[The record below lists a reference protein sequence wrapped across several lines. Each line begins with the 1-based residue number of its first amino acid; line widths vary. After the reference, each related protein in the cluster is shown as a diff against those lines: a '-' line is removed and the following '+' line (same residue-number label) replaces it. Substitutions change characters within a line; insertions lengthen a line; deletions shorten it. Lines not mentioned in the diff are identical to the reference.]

1 MRNISIRK
9 PKNEPV
15 LNYRSDDAARDALRR
30 AVEGIPGDFEVPLV
44 INGEEIRTDEKIES
58 VNPATGEVFCLAQKA
73 TPAHAR
79 AAVEAALVARETW
92 GKLPVETRAQKFRDL
107 EWLLWQRRYET
118 MAVAAVEC
126 GFTPNEVAGSW
137 AEMMDFVRFNP
148 HWLLELAA
156 TAPGDGQAETNT
168 LALRPLKGFTAAITP
183 FNFPIAIGYNLPT
196 VMALCGNGVVWKP
209 ASDAPMTSWMLMQAI
224 RDAGFP
230 PGVINMVTGSGREI
244 MTPVLQHSGLNAVN
258 FTGGVDTA
266 RLIAGSLYCA
276 MAQRPHFPRFVAE
289 TGGKDFMVVDRD
301 VDAWDAASCIV
312 HGAFGRA
319 GQKCS
324 ANSLVLVDRRTWP
337 DLESAILTQLKS
349 WRTADPTD
357 ALTDMG
363 PVINRS
369 AYDSITG
376 YIERAKKDPA
386 VTTLWGGDHSAEK
399 GFWIQP
405 TLFLVDADDH
415 ELLREEIFG
424 PVAAVRL
431 VADAEHALRIIRNH
445 PYRLTGAAW
454 SRDESWLDRWV
465 PTLAEYAGN
474 FYINRKTTGAI
485 VDQQPFGGDGLS
497 GTNYKAGGA
506 WYLLQ
511 FLSQGSITRRHARAL
526 PDPGLWGW
534 TRDTRPGSSLKPPPH
549 HRP

>member
-1 MRNISIRK
+1 MRSISIPK
-9 PKNEPV
+9 PDHEPV
-15 LNYRSDDAARDALRR
+15 IDFRRDDAARDALRR
-30 AVEGIPGDFEVPLV
+30 AVEGIPSDFEVPLV
-44 INGEEIRTDEKIES
+44 INDEEILASEKIES

-73 TPAHAR
+73 TPEHAQ
-79 AAVEAALVARETW
+79 AAVQAALAARESW
-92 GKLPVETRAQKFRDL
+92 GHLPLEARVQKFRDL
-107 EWLLWQRRYET
+107 EWILWQRRYET

-126 GFTPNEVAGSW
+126 GFTPNDVSGSW

-156 TAPGDGQAETNT
+156 TAMGDGGTETNT
-168 LALRPLKGFTAAITP
+168 MALRPLKGFTAAITP
-183 FNFPIAIGYNLPT
+183 FNFPIAIGYNLPS

-209 ASDAPMTSWMLMQAI
+209 ASDAPMTSWMLMRAI

-230 PGVINMVTGSGREI
+230 PGVVNMVTGSGRDI
-244 MTPVLQHSGLNAVN
+244 MSQILGRPELNAVN

-266 RLIAGSLYCA
+266 RTIAGSLYCA

-289 TGGKDFMVVDRD
+289 TGGKGFLVVDRD
-301 VDAWDAASCIV
+301 VDAWDAAWCIV
-312 HGAFGRA
+312 QGAFGRA

-324 ANSLVLVDRRTWP
+324 ANSLVLPDRRAWL
-337 DLESAILTQLKS
+337 DLEAAILTQLKL
-349 WRTADPTD
+349 WRTADPAD
-357 ALTDMG
+357 AFTDMG

-376 YIERAKKDPA
+376 YIERAKKDPN
-386 VTTLWGGDHSAEK
+386 VKTLWGGEHAAEK
-399 GFWIQP
+399 GYWVQP

-424 PVAAVRL
+424 PVTAIRV
-431 VADAEHALRIIRNH
+431 VEDADHALRIIRKN
-445 PYRLTGAAW
+445 PYRLTGAVW

-465 PTLAEYAGN
+465 PVFSEYAGN
-474 FYINRKTTGAI
+474 LYINRKTTGAT

-511 FLSQGSITRRHARAL
+511 FLSQGVIARRHVRTLA
-526 PDPGLWGW
+526 DPGLWRW
-534 TRDTRPGSSLKPPPH
+534 SR
-549 HRP
+549 